1 MGEETVFVQF
11 RENKYGIFNLGL
23 QELHATLLEILVQN
37 PESQST
43 GAIFFNQGMRFA
55 IIPFSFHYYSFD
67 KHSRDK
73 IGQASENGS
82 SVLLRFLTIE
92 HVLNF
97 ITTTYLVNSELQHVY
112 ENQFVFLPEIEMSLR
127 RRTLRRFRQ
136 GYRNIFPYKDYASP
150 QVKKQKI
157 VENDNDQNCE
167 NFQTTRQ
174 TEYLLCIK
182 KFHEKV
188 KMGPF
193 YVCVI
198 CNRCLYFSNVIKF
211 DLEKYDRESV
221 NKLNTNV
228 TCFDGNYYILKPVI
242 LIL

>member
-1 MGEETVFVQF
+1 MCFV
-11 RENKYGIFNLGL
+11 YYYIFD
-23 QELHATLLEILVQN
+23 
-37 PESQST
+37 S
-43 GAIFFNQGMRFA
+43 
-55 IIPFSFHYYSFD
+55 
-67 KHSRDK
+67 HSRDN

-82 SVLLRFLTIE
+82 SVLLKFFTIE
-92 HVLNF
+92 HVLSF

-157 VENDNDQNCE
+157 VESDNNQNCE

-174 TEYLLCIK
+174 TEYLLCVK

-193 YVCVI
+193 FVSTI

-211 DLEKYDRESV
+211 DLEKYDREFV

-228 TCFDGNYYILKPVI
+228 TSFDGNYYICKTCDTHARKLKVPGQAVFNG
-242 LIL
+242 LIIEKIPKELDCLNTLELVLISKRLLF